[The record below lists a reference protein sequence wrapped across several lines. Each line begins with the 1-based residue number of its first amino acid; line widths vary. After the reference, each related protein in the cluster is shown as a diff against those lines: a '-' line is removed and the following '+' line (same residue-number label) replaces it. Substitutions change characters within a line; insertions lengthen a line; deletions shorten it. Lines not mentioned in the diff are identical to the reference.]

1 MTPAIRPATRDDAP
15 LLLGLIQQAFQT
27 SYDRL
32 GLAPENYKYHASFLK
47 PAWILEQMDAGNRFF
62 VLEDAGEAVG
72 CVALKPEE
80 DGAVQMRRLAVLPA
94 HRGKGYGRRLV
105 DHVLA
110 EARAMGA
117 RRATLGM
124 WSADVPLRQWYER
137 LGFAVTETKTY
148 PDLPLPVTHMAM
160 NLGGAAPTEP
170 RP

>member
-1 MTPAIRPATRDDAP
+1 MPAIRPATRDDAP
-15 LLLGLIQQAFQT
+15 LLLRLIQQSFQT
-27 SYDRL
+27 VYDRM
-32 GLAPENYKYHASFLK
+32 GLDRKNFKHHASFFA
-47 PAWILEQMDAGNRFF
+47 PAWILEQMDAGNRFY

-72 CVALKPEE
+72 CVALKSEE
-80 DGAVQMRRLAVLPA
+80 GGAVQLRRLAVLPA

-110 EARAMGA
+110 EARAAGA

-137 LGFAVTETKTY
+137 LGFVVTETKTY

-160 NLGGAAPTEP
+160 ALA
-170 RP
+170 